1 MKKIGL
7 IINPIAGMGG
17 RVGLKGSDGV
27 DILNKALALGAKP
40 EAPRRAAEALRV
52 ISRLKDQVQ
61 IITYPREMGEDTCR
75 EAGFE
80 PVVIGNIRSGK
91 TTLEDTIAAAKAL
104 ETEQIDIL
112 LFAGGDGTA
121 RNIYSAIG
129 DRVPVLGIPAGV
141 KIHSAVYAVNPRS
154 AGEAAA
160 LFLEGK
166 IHSFKEAEVMD
177 IDEKAFRAGRVSAT
191 LYGYLRIPEI
201 KRLMQNVKAGGHSER
216 MDMAGMAAEVV
227 QNMEAGVLYIIG
239 PGTTTRS
246 IMERLELENTL
257 LGVDVVKDKQLLARD
272 VGEEELYRMLENNPA
287 KIVVTAIG
295 GQGHILGRGNQQISP
310 RIIRKVGK
318 ENIVIVASKDKLVA
332 LQSQPLLVDTGD
344 PELDLELCGY
354 TRVITGWEDMVIYK
368 IEA

>member
-1 MKKIGL
+1 
-7 IINPIAGMGG
+7 
-17 RVGLKGSDGV
+17 
-27 DILNKALALGAKP
+27 
-40 EAPRRAAEALRV
+40 
-52 ISRLKDQVQ
+52 
-61 IITYPREMGEDTCR
+61 
-75 EAGFE
+75 
-80 PVVIGNIRSGK
+80 
-91 TTLEDTIAAAKAL
+91 
-104 ETEQIDIL
+104 
-112 LFAGGDGTA
+112 
-121 RNIYSAIG
+121 
-129 DRVPVLGIPAGV
+129 
-141 KIHSAVYAVNPRS
+141 
-154 AGEAAA
+154 
-160 LFLEGK
+160 
-166 IHSFKEAEVMD
+166 MD

-272 VGEEELYRMLENNPA
+272 VGEEELYRLVDNGPA
-287 KIVVTAIG
+287 KIVITAIG